1 MVEEYRSGQ
10 TILAIK
16 VTGKMI
22 KPMEKESLFMLTAIS
37 MMEIGWR
44 IKHTG
49 MVYIHI
55 KMGLSTKV
63 TGSMISSME
72 KVLNFNICN
81 LMIRC
86 LNMA

>member
-1 MVEEYRSGQ
+1 MGEEYRSGQ

-22 KPMEKESLFMLTAIS
+22 KPMEKESLFMLTAIF

-55 KMGLSTKV
+55 KMGLSMKV
-63 TGSMISSME
+63 TGNVINSME
-72 KVLNFNICN
+72 KVLNINFYN
-81 LMIRC
+81 
-86 LNMA
+86 